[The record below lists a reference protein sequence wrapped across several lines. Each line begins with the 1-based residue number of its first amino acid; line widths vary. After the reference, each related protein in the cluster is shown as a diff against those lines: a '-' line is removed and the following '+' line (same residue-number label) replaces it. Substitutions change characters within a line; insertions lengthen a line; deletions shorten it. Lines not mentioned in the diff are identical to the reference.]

1 MAVPTIYAKLL
12 EANANAS
19 PALQLQRQRA
29 CAQFRMMVSGS
40 MALPASTMA
49 RWRDA
54 TAHQLLERYGMTEL
68 GMALTVPYRGLRV
81 EGSVGRPFAG
91 VQARLLLKET
101 DADKGGDGTWAMGPG
116 ELLIRG
122 PNVFKEYYN
131 RRTATEESFVQDPDH
146 VAYDLPNSQRWF
158 EVAPKWFLTGD
169 VAAVDHQGNIC
180 LQGRASVDILKISG
194 YKVSAL
200 DVERMLLDHP
210 AVAEVAVVG
219 LPSEA
224 YGQTMCAIIVPSK
237 NSDASS
243 LSLSALRAWCKDK
256 AADYKVPR
264 ALWVCDHIPRN
275 AMGKVNKKHLVSVV
289 PKEVYPVEK
298 H

>member
-1 MAVPTIYAKLL
+1 
-12 EANANAS
+12 
-19 PALQLQRQRA
+19 
-29 CAQFRMMVSGS
+29 MMVSGS

-194 YKVSAL
+194 YKVIL
-200 DVERMLLDHP
+200 
-210 AVAEVAVVG
+210 
-219 LPSEA
+219 
-224 YGQTMCAIIVPSK
+224 
-237 NSDASS
+237 SS
-243 LSLSALRAWCKDK
+243 RFSSSFL
-256 AADYKVPR
+256 
-264 ALWVCDHIPRN
+264 IQ
-275 AMGKVNKKHLVSVV
+275 
-289 PKEVYPVEK
+289 
-298 H
+298 